1 MEPASGGADDQSKC
15 AVCRGSFQDPSRPS
29 SCRHVF
35 CKSCLRQSLR
45 SRPHCPLCREPCSQL
60 ILPALDVPAHTGA
73 PAVSATAHQRQGWA
87 LLGMCQASTAQSPG
101 IQQRVRLLMQSM
113 EPSNQAQPST
123 PPAAPTAPP
132 LPSTAPP
139 RLYPQLPTPTPT
151 PFPRHLPVSSLNQAP
166 IQDPVYANLPPTIA
180 PLPSLRPVIAPPPAS
195 MDIMS
200 SLSSSSFSSDDDFL
214 FDDLDYL
221 ELRGRQLNRRSSSLL
236 VFTCPYCQEG
246 GLDEMDL
253 LDHCNANHR
262 NDRRRVVCPI
272 CVALPHGDPTYHSRD
287 FIGHINLRH
296 CYYTEDFMDVTQNDA
311 INQQAGILASYNSL
325 VQHQ

>member
-35 CKSCLRQSLR
+35 CS
-45 SRPHCPLCREPCSQL
+45 
-60 ILPALDVPAHTGA
+60 LDVPAHTGA

-87 LLGMCQASTAQSPG
+87 LLGMCQASTARSPG
-101 IQQRVRLLMQSM
+101 IQQRVRLLRQSM
-113 EPSNQAQPST
+113 EQSNQAQPST
-123 PPAAPTAPP
+123 PPAASTAPP

-139 RLYPQLPTPTPT
+139 RLYPELLTPTPTPT
-151 PFPRHLPVSSLNQAP
+151 PFPRRLPVSSLNQAH
-166 IQDPVYANLPPTIA
+166 IQDPVYANLPPIIA
-180 PLPSLRPVIAPPPAS
+180 PQPSLRPVIAPSPAS

-200 SLSSSSFSSDDDFL
+200 NLSSSSDDDFL
-214 FDDLDYL
+214 FDDLDDL
-221 ELRGRQLNRRSSSLL
+221 ELRGRQLNHTRQECVHSNHMAIDCLSLL

-253 LDHCNANHR
+253 LDHCNASHR

-296 CYYTEDFMDVTQNDA
+296 CYYAEDFMDVTQNDA